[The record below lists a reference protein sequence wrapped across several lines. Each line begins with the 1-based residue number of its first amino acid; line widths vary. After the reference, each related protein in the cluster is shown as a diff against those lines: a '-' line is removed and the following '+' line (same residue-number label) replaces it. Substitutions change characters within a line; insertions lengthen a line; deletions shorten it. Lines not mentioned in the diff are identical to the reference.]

1 MKILVINAGSS
12 SLKYQ
17 LIDMETEKAIAKG
30 VCERIGID
38 GSFLN
43 HKANGKEVV
52 IERAMPDH
60 KAAISLMLEALV
72 DKEHGAIKSMSEI
85 DAVGH
90 RILHSGGDYDRSV
103 LITDEVLKV
112 CESNAELAPLHQ
124 YANITGVNAC
134 RAIMPGVPMVA
145 TFDTA
150 FHSTMPEKAYIFGL
164 PYEYYTDYKVRR
176 YGAHGTSHRFV
187 SGEALKYLG
196 ADVNNFKV
204 ITCHLGNGSSIA
216 AVKNGKCY
224 DTSMSFTPLGGVPMG
239 TRTGDLDPAVLEYLG
254 QKLNIGLKELLFI
267 CNKKSGMLGVSG
279 VSSDFRDLTAAAK
292 EGNHRAALA
301 REIFKYSCKKYVG
314 AYAAAMG
321 GVDCVVFTGGI
332 GEHDGRVRAGIVED
346 LGFMGIEI
354 DEKLNAEAAGNG
366 ISDITAKNGKVKVL
380 VIPTNE
386 ELVIAR
392 DTAELAADVKKN

>member
-72 DKEHGAIKSMSEI
+72 DKEHGAIKSMNEI

-301 REIFKYSCKKYVG
+301 LEIFKYSCKKYVG

-392 DTAELAADVKKN
+392 DTAELAAGVKKN

>member
-204 ITCHLGNGSSIA
+204 LTCHLGNGSSIA

-301 REIFKYSCKKYVG
+301 LEIFKYSCKKYVG

-392 DTAELAADVKKN
+392 DTAELAAGVKKH